1 MNPFR
6 EASLLPGRI
15 KQHCVSCFKSL
26 TRYEDRVT
34 ASLYENN
41 DGFLVRRIM
50 EFLSSRINLEPRNL
64 EKIQKIPSDAIVV
77 FTVKNKRVSDF
88 LYLHTSLKSLDTH
101 FPTLGF
107 DYNFFFFLSLGRA
120 FRIIAAQLRYFF
132 KHFCFRNIY
141 DSQAARNLLLSGH
154 SGFASLIEKED
165 FYDRFIRSTPDPL
178 FHLIEMQKEIKTPIF
193 VVPLD
198 ILYGSKP
205 MRKDPGLF
213 DLIFGTH
220 DNPGRIKRLFTLLRH
235 PESVQMAVANP
246 INLIEFLSNPSV
258 QRLDSEF
265 QSHRLRTCLVDIIN
279 RQIKSFTGPVLKS
292 RQEITEDIL
301 TRKSMKEYL
310 AQYAAEN
317 HLSLKKTN
325 KKAAGYINEIA
336 ANYNLRIINIGSV
349 VLNWVFQHIFDDL
362 MVDQDQIIRMKEK
375 STESPLVLV
384 PCHKSH
390 LDYLLLPYVMHKN
403 NMPCPHIAAGKN
415 LSFWPLGPIFRGGG
429 AFFIRR
435 TIKGAQLYARI
446 FAAYLEK
453 LLYEGFNLKIFIEGG
468 RSRTGKLLSPRPG
481 GISYMIR
488 ACLSGAC
495 NDLHFVPIFIGY
507 DRVLEE
513 DAYLKEREGKEKKPE
528 NIKGLLATPKFLKRQ
543 YGKVYI
549 RFDKPISIKEYMQK
563 KHVDVGKMSEQEYI
577 AFVKQ
582 FGYKLIH
589 RINSQAV
596 ATPHGIVAAAI
607 LNCPG
612 NTFSKAQIIELV
624 NIYIDI
630 LSFHGMELSDTLV
643 MAPDNTLDMV
653 IDNFIGRKF
662 IELADE
668 DEEEIVPDTHF
679 IVKHNKRP
687 ILDYYK
693 NSVISFF
700 VPSAYVAV
708 AILETDR
715 FQFSLLDLIPRYKFL
730 QKLFVDEFSFDE
742 DISCEDQITMVIR
755 GFLNQGVLVPV
766 LTPSSKGEDRFD
778 LTSSGRRKMKMF
790 ASFMLPF
797 FESYLTVLIYL
808 EKEKHEGQD
817 IKGMAKKALA
827 LGSKLYKRKQV
838 RLKESISLVTYQNA
852 LRVFV
857 PKNMSESLTDKAKTQ
872 EKEILELP
880 SPDFQVLESNK
891 QILDHLIQRIMY

>member
-6 EASLLPGRI
+6 DVRSLPGRI
-15 KQHCVSCFKSL
+15 KHHCISYFRSL
-26 TRYEDRVT
+26 VRYEDRVT

-41 DGFLVRRIM
+41 DGFLVRWIM
-50 EFLSSRINLEPRNL
+50 GYLSSRINLETRNL
-64 EKIQKIPSDAIVV
+64 EKIRQIPLDAIVV
-77 FTVKNKRVSDF
+77 FTVKNKRTSDF
-88 LYLHTSLKSLDTH
+88 LYLHTKLKLLETH
-101 FPTLGF
+101 FPSLGF
-107 DYNFFFFLSLGRA
+107 DYNFFFFLPLGRG
-120 FRIIAAQLRYFF
+120 FRIISTQLRYFF
-132 KHFCFRNIY
+132 RHFRLRNIY

-154 SGFASLIEKED
+154 SGCASLIEKED

-178 FHLIEMQKEIKTPIF
+178 FHLIEMQKEIKRPIF
-193 VVPLD
+193 MVPLD
-198 ILYGSKP
+198 ILYVSKP

-213 DLIFGTH
+213 DLLFGAH

-235 PESVQMAVANP
+235 PETVQMVVANP
-246 INLIEFLSNPSV
+246 INLTEFISDPSV
-258 QRLDSEF
+258 RRLDSEF
-265 QSHRLRTCLVDIIN
+265 QSHRLRTCLVGIIN

-310 AQYAAEN
+310 AQYAAEKN
-317 HLSLKKTN
+317 LSLKKTN
-325 KKAAGYINEIA
+325 KKAADYINEIA

-349 VLNWVFQHIFDDL
+349 VLNWAFQNIFDEL
-362 MVDQDQIIRMKEK
+362 MVDPDQISRMKEK
-375 STESPLVLV
+375 STESPLVLI

-481 GISYMIR
+481 GISFMIR

-495 NDLHFVPIFIGY
+495 NDLYFVPIFIGY

-513 DAYLKEREGKEKKPE
+513 DAYLKEREGGEKKPE
-528 NIKGLLATPKFLKRQ
+528 NIKGLLAMPKFLKRQ

-549 RFDKPISIKEYMQK
+549 RFDEPISIKEYMEK
-563 KHVDVGKMSEQEYI
+563 KHVDATKMSEQEYI

-589 RINSQAV
+589 RINCQAV

-607 LNCPG
+607 LNCPAAI
-612 NTFSKAQIIELV
+612 FSKAQIGELV
-624 NIYIDI
+624 NIYIEL
-630 LSFHGMELSDTLV
+630 LSFHGAELSDTLV
-643 MAPDNTLDMV
+643 MDPDNTLDTV
-653 IDNFIGRKF
+653 INNFVDRKF

-668 DEEEIVPDTHF
+668 DEEEIVSDTHF

-715 FQFSLLDLIPRYKFL
+715 FQFALLDLIPRYKFL

-742 DISCEDQITMVIR
+742 DLSCEDQIAMAIKGFVNQ
-755 GFLNQGVLVPV
+755 GFLVPAAE
-766 LTPSSKGEDRFD
+766 GEELFD
-778 LTSSGRRKMKMF
+778 LTSSGRREMKMF
-790 ASFMLPF
+790 AAFMLPF
-797 FESYLTVLIYL
+797 FESYLTVLTYL
-808 EKEKHEGQD
+808 EKEKHESQD
-817 IKGMAKKALA
+817 IKGMAKKVLS
-827 LGSKLYKRKQV
+827 LGSKLYKRKQI

-852 LRVFV
+852 LRVFCT
-857 PKNMSESLTDKAKTQ
+857 KNIPESEEEDKKARKERNTR
-872 EKEILELP
+872 EKQL
-880 SPDFQVLESNK
+880 LESNR
-891 QILDHLIQRIMY
+891 QLLAHLIQRIMN